1 MDKWSKEDIKFFKQ
15 IIFLIIL
22 LTLSLIYLNLNK
34 SISYNKYERIKFK
47 STGANLYANLYYP
60 SKSLDFQ
67 EQRPLVIYC
76 HGIAS
81 QRDFDLRI
89 PIELTKRGFFVAALD
104 YQGHGES
111 GGNIINIDP
120 NTNIPAL
127 AEDCSNLL
135 DKLETLPFYS
145 EVNISQI
152 GLIGHSLGGM
162 VVLMNQALDP
172 RFNVTVAWAPL
183 VNFDPNELGIIQTE
197 EYNKY
202 IPVNLLNETNTNNLL
217 IIMHKN
223 DEALNFSNQALKAQ
237 ELTNCSLITLTKPL
251 FGGGHA
257 LISNIV
263 LIDSIKWFESNFFNS
278 ETINGPIKIT
288 FLINYFSIFITM
300 GLLFIIVL
308 LLISYSYKFFIPK
321 KESNISS
328 IPIKKSDISKYK
340 TIFQIGKIIL
350 YSVIFII
357 NWEIFERVFGLPGL
371 FFGSLNIAV
380 IYAIVQL
387 LGIFKKYE
395 KQRGEFNLKEFFKSQ
410 IQIKTLFLLVIFSI
424 YFISVYFIFA
434 FSPSDPIQ
442 LYIIPVSLI
451 MIILGSIT
459 ITLTI
464 IGFRIYLKKPK
475 DERETFNIKKIIS
488 KPSKKLKYF
497 IYSSICSFYFIITYM
512 IFTFFYPFAFMW
524 PSNYLNLI
532 IGSATAFP
540 IYFSLEVFYR
550 KVVYPRLNFLK
561 TERQKT
567 YVIIVIATVIQINL
581 MILTW
586 SWAFFASVIFT
597 YLIFL
602 IVIIQNTLI
611 FEHTNSFGSVVLSSF
626 EIIQI
631 FFSAVVSNAIGIGAA
646 LHFVLNL

>member
-15 IIFLIIL
+15 MIFLIVL

-34 SISYNKYERIKFK
+34 SISYNKYERVKFK
-47 STGANLYANLYYP
+47 SSGVNLYANLYYP
-60 SKSLDFQ
+60 SKTISFQ
-67 EQRPLVIYC
+67 DQRPLIIYC

-145 EVNISQI
+145 EVNTSQI

-183 VNFDPNELGIIQTE
+183 VNFDPEELGIIQTE

-217 IIMHKN
+217 IIMHIN
-223 DEALNFSNQALKAQ
+223 DEALNYSNQALKAQ
-237 ELTNCSLITLTKPL
+237 ELTNCSLITITKPL

-263 LIDSIKWFESNFFNS
+263 LKDSIKWFESYFFNS

-300 GLLFIIVL
+300 GLMFIIVL

-321 KESNISS
+321 KEPNISS
-328 IPIKKSDISKYK
+328 IQNEKHNISKHK
-340 TIFQIGKIIL
+340 TVFQIGEIIL

-395 KQRGEFNLKEFFKSQ
+395 KEKGEFNLKQFFKSQ
-410 IQIKTLFLLVIFSI
+410 IRIKTLILLLIFSI

-434 FSPSDPIQ
+434 FTPSDPIQ

-464 IGFRIYLKKPK
+464 IGFRIYLKRPK
-475 DERETFNIKKIIS
+475 DEREKFHIKEIIS
-488 KPSKKLKYF
+488 KPSTKIKYF
-497 IYSSICSFYFIITYM
+497 IYSSLCSFYFIITYM

-540 IYFSLEVFYR
+540 IYFSLELFYR

-561 TERQKT
+561 TERQKS
-567 YVIIVIATVIQINL
+567 YVIVVLATVIQINL